1 VNLNQA
7 ARVPQIH
14 RIQELELEEA
24 PHVFLAQPYK
34 LTATRKRVKD
44 MYVSFTDF
52 RPGLR
57 DIWLDA

>member
-1 VNLNQA
+1 
-7 ARVPQIH
+7 
-14 RIQELELEEA
+14 LELDEA

-34 LTATRKRVKD
+34 LTAIRKRVHD

-57 DIWLDA
+57 DIWLDG

>member
-1 VNLNQA
+1 VNLDQK
-7 ARVPQIH
+7 ARVPQVH
-14 RIQELELEEA
+14 RIQELALEEA

-34 LTATRKRVKD
+34 FTATRKNVKD

-57 DIWLDA
+57 EIWLEK